1 VPDPPRTRLRYTGL
15 LIAAIMAL
23 AAALRFWT
31 LGSGL
36 PYLVGA
42 DEPDIMVRVL
52 HMMQKGDFDPHGFF
66 DYPTLTFYMQVAV
79 ASARFLTG
87 AMAGEWTN
95 LDHVWPGDFYLW
107 ARGLTALMS
116 VLTVYVVYRA
126 GLRWGTLTAIVAALA
141 MAVQPQL
148 VREAHYALTDTPL
161 TFFIALTLLLSL
173 CACETGR
180 LRWFILAGAV
190 AGLAAATKYNGGL
203 AIVMP
208 LAAILHVG
216 ALRGRSLALLG
227 VLVGAVTAF
236 IAAAPYSLL
245 DLPGFLNGF
254 ASLMQHY
261 NQERLG
267 AESSASVYVKHIAD
281 WFSVSEPGGRH
292 YRFTAWPAVALCTLG
307 AFSVARRAVSS
318 ARFAQSLILLLF
330 PLLYFWFIS
339 NHSLVFAR
347 YAMPVLPAMCIAF
360 GRGVELLWEAVPVWL
375 LGAWS
380 RRIARIALFVALLP
394 PALQAYRFDYDRRQI
409 STTELTAQWL
419 VENVKPGELVV
430 IESMAMTL
438 PPTVRAENTLRLV
451 SAPFEA
457 YRDKG
462 VVYLVTTSTETE
474 KYFNNPAQYPGQL
487 AAYKALLQSTQLAT
501 RVAPIKDERP
511 GPTWQVL
518 KIVK

>member
-1 VPDPPRTRLRYTGL
+1 MPDAPTIRPRSAGL

-23 AAALRFWT
+23 SAVLRFWT

-36 PYLVGA
+36 PYTVGA

-52 HMMQKGDFDPHGFF
+52 HMLREGDFSPHGFF
-66 DYPTLTFYMQVAV
+66 DYPTLTFYMQLVV
-79 ASARFLTG
+79 ASARFLAG
-87 AMAGEWTN
+87 AMAGDWTN
-95 LDHVWPGDFYLW
+95 LAQVWPGDFYLW
-107 ARGLTALMS
+107 ARGLTAFLS

-161 TFFIALTLLLSL
+161 TLFVGLTMLLSL

-180 LRWFILAGAV
+180 LRWFILAGAM
-190 AGLAAATKYNGGL
+190 AGLAAATKYNGGT
-203 AIVMP
+203 AILMP
-208 LAAILHVG
+208 LVAILHVG
-216 ALRGRSLALLG
+216 ALRARTLALLG
-227 VLVGAVTAF
+227 VLVGAAGAF
-236 IAAAPYSLL
+236 LAGAPYSIL

-261 NQERLG
+261 NQERHG
-267 AESSASVYVKHIAD
+267 AEPAAIIYLKHIAD
-281 WFSVSEPGGRH
+281 WFSVSAPSGRH
-292 YRFTAWPAVALCTLG
+292 FRFTAWPAVVFCTLG
-307 AFSVARRAVSS
+307 AFNVAIRAVSN
-318 ARFAQSLILLLF
+318 ARRAQSLILLLF
-330 PLLYFWFIS
+330 PVSYFWFIS

-360 GRGVELLWEAVPVWL
+360 GRGVEVLWQAVPVWL

-380 RRIARIALFVALLP
+380 RRLARVALLSALIP
-394 PALQAYRFDYDRRQI
+394 PALQAYWFDYDRRLV

-430 IESMAMTL
+430 VESMAMTL
-438 PPTVRAENTLRLV
+438 PPTVRSENTLRLI
-451 SAPFEA
+451 SEPFEV

-462 VVYLVTTSTETE
+462 VVYLVSSSTETD
-474 KYFNNPAQYPGQL
+474 KYFGNPTQYPGQL
-487 AAYKALLQSTQLAT
+487 AAYRALLQSTRLAT
-501 RVAPIKDERP
+501 RFAPIKDERP

-518 KIVK
+518 RIER

>member
-1 VPDPPRTRLRYTGL
+1 MPDPSRTRLRYTGL

-87 AMAGEWTN
+87 AMAGDWTN

-161 TFFIALTLLLSL
+161 TFFIALTLLMSL

-180 LRWFILAGAV
+180 LRWFILAGAI

-236 IAAAPYSLL
+236 IAGAPYSLL

-307 AFSVARRAVSS
+307 AFSVARRVSG

-360 GRGVELLWEAVPVWL
+360 GRGVELLWQAVPVWL